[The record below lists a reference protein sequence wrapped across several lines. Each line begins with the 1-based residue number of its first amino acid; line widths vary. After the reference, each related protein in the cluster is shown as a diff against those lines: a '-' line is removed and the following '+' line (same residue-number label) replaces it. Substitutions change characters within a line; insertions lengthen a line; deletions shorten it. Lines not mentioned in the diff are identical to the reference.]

1 MFTAAVVTVSD
12 KGYKGERED
21 ISGAVVTK
29 ELEKGGFA
37 VRSRTVVPDEREM
50 IENALKTLADEG
62 VNLVVTTGGTGFAPR
77 DVTPEATLSVAE
89 KVVPGVAEAIRAQS
103 MKYTDRAMLGR
114 GVCVIRKSTVILNLP
129 GSPKACAESLSAVI
143 GPLGHGVNILC
154 GKDGECAR

>member
-77 DVTPEATLSVAE
+77 DVTPERRS
-89 KVVPGVAEAIRAQS
+89 P
-103 MKYTDRAMLGR
+103 
-114 GVCVIRKSTVILNLP
+114 
-129 GSPKACAESLSAVI
+129 SPKRSCPGLRRQSA
-143 GPLGHGVNILC
+143 PSP
-154 GKDGECAR
+154 

>member
-62 VNLVVTTGGTGFAPR
+62 VNPAMSPPR
-77 DVTPEATLSVAE
+77 RRSP
-89 KVVPGVAEAIRAQS
+89 
-103 MKYTDRAMLGR
+103 
-114 GVCVIRKSTVILNLP
+114 
-129 GSPKACAESLSAVI
+129 SPKRSCPGLRRQSA
-143 GPLGHGVNILC
+143 PSP
-154 GKDGECAR
+154 